1 MSNEYEDGEEYLAE
15 DEAEILLAYWDCT
28 SCDTKK
34 IRGDVYECKN
44 CGSDRPEDVKFYLPD
59 PENAEVISDNAGV
72 AAAEAGPDW
81 RCEYCDSWMAASIA
95 TCTNCGGG
103 EEGESPKQSTE
114 TYNSLD
120 EIPQNTEEARH
131 GKAKKVYDDGGE
143 YDDLDGRGAPKK
155 SSGGCLKSIMT
166 LMVLGV
172 MGIFLMC
179 CVMTVF
185 LPGETRKEVTIVEHS
200 WSLKTELEE
209 FRTVS
214 EEGWSKPSAAFDVT
228 SERRLHHN
236 DQVVDHYETRYH
248 QESYQVRQGTKS
260 ESYTEK
266 VRSGSK
272 RVRSGTT
279 TKNLGNGRMKRIP
292 RYKNVPVYKTVRKT
306 RQVPRYVTKYRR
318 VAERHPVYRNVPVY
332 QTYYKY
338 KLNRWFPFKTLESSG
353 KGKSPK
359 WPDISSFKIASS
371 KNLKVEL
378 GQKRVKSKNGVFS
391 IKVRN
396 SEGREYVKQLGESRW
411 GSFNKGQ
418 KVIVLIE
425 SGHVKSVIPITEDQG
440 QKGQR

>member
-1 MSNEYEDGEEYLAE
+1 MSDEHADGEEYLAE
-15 DEAEILLAYWDCT
+15 DEAEIVLAYWDCT

-34 IRGDVYECKN
+34 IRGDVYECEN

-59 PENAEVISDNAGV
+59 PENAEVISDQAGV
-72 AAAEAGPDW
+72 AAAEAGADW
-81 RCEYCDSWMAASIA
+81 RCEYCDSWMAASVE

-131 GKAKKVYDDGGE
+131 GKAKKVNDEDGDDGQAE
-143 YDDLDGRGAPKK
+143 AK
-155 SSGGCLKSIMT
+155 SGGGCIKSIMT

-185 LPGETRKEVTIVEHS
+185 LPGETRKEVTVVEHT

-214 EEGWSKPSAAFDVT
+214 EGGWSKPSGAFEVS
-228 SERRLHHN
+228 SERKLHHN
-236 DQVVDHYETRYH
+236 DQVIDHYDTRYR
-248 QESYQVRQGTKS
+248 QESYQVRQGSTT

-266 VRSGSK
+266 VRSGTK

-279 TKNLGNGRMKRIP
+279 TKNLGNGRFKKIP

-318 VAERHPVYRNVPVY
+318 VAERHPVYRNVPIY
-332 QTYYKY
+332 KTYYKY
-338 KLNRWFPFKTLESSG
+338 KVNRWFPFKTLKNAGS
-353 KGKSPK
+353 GKSPK
-359 WPDISSFKIASS
+359 WPDLSPYKIRSGKA
-371 KNLKVEL
+371 LEVEL

-396 SEGREYVKQLGESRW
+396 KEGREYVKQLGESRW
-411 GSFNKGQ
+411 GTFDKGQ
-418 KVIVLIE
+418 KVVVLIE
-425 SGHVKSVIPITEDQG
+425 SGHVKSVIPMTEDQA
-440 QKGQR
+440 QKGK